1 MTKGSDCFF
10 SLDDKSKHRYK
21 VKINNMHRYNPDQ
34 IKRNNF
40 QAILV
45 NFHQF
50 SDISII
56 VNY

>member
-1 MTKGSDCFF
+1 MTKGSDYFL

-21 VKINNMHRYNPDQ
+21 VKINNMQGYNPNQ